1 VSTVEFR
8 LPDLGEGLEGAE
20 IVSWL
25 VEEGATVARDQP
37 LVAVSTDKAVVELPS
52 PVAGRL
58 GARRGVEGELIRV
71 GEVIAVIE
79 AVAAPAAAD
88 NGVPARPAATAAAVA
103 TATTTAAPGRP
114 RAAPVVRRL
123 AVELGVALESVAASG
138 PEGRVLADDVRRAAA
153 RGAGPP
159 APPPAP
165 LASPPPPPR
174 PAATGL
180 GQAAPGRHRLTGVRR
195 RTAEV
200 MAAAWAT
207 IPHIANMDE
216 VDATELL
223 EARTRLRR
231 AAGAGAGAELI
242 GIVPLLVMAA
252 VRTLRRFPLVN
263 STLDAAATEVEVHAD
278 VHIGLAVATADG
290 LVVPVIHH
298 ADRRDLLDLA
308 TEVERLAA
316 AARGRTL
323 RREELTGGTF
333 TISNYGSLGGARFSI
348 PIIRPPEV
356 AILGFGSIAPRPLV
370 VDGEVVA
377 RPVLPFSV
385 TVDHRVLDG
394 DVVCAF
400 SAALAATLTNPI
412 SLLL

>member
-1 VSTVEFR
+1 MSSVEFR

-58 GARRGVEGELIRV
+58 STRRGVEGELIRV
-71 GEVIAVIE
+71 GQVIAVIE
-79 AVAAPAAAD
+79 PVAAPAAAE
-88 NGVPARPAATAAAVA
+88 NGVPARPAAAA
-103 TATTTAAPGRP
+103 ATTTTTVAPGRP

-123 AVELGVALESVAASG
+123 AVELGVALELVAASG

-153 RGAGPP
+153 GSAQP
-159 APPPAP
+159 APPPPAP
-165 LASPPPPPR
+165 LAPPPR
-174 PAATGL
+174 HPAAVATGL
-180 GQAAPGRHRLTGVRR
+180 GQAAPGRHPLTGVRR

-200 MAAAWAT
+200 MAAAWST

-231 AAGAGAGAELI
+231 AAGAGAELI
-242 GIVPLLVMAA
+242 GVLPLLVMAA
-252 VRTLRRFPLVN
+252 VRTLRSFPLVN
-263 STLDAAATEVEVHAD
+263 ATLDAAATEVEVHAGI
-278 VHIGLAVATADG
+278 HIGLAVATADG
-290 LVVPVIHH
+290 LVVPVIRD
-298 ADRRDLLDLA
+298 ADRRDLRGLA
-308 TEVERLAA
+308 AEVERLAA

-394 DVVCAF
+394 DVLCAF
-400 SAALAATLTNPI
+400 SAALAATLANPI

>member
-1 VSTVEFR
+1 MSTVEFR

-58 GARRGVEGELIRV
+58 SARRGVEGELIRV

-79 AVAAPAAAD
+79 AAAAPAAAD
-88 NGVPARPAATAAAVA
+88 NGVPARPAAAAA

-153 RGAGPP
+153 AAAEP
-159 APPPAP
+159 APVP
-165 LASPPPPPR
+165 LASPPPPR

-180 GQAAPGRHRLTGVRR
+180 GQAAPGRHRLTGVRQ

-200 MAAAWAT
+200 MAAAWST

-231 AAGAGAGAELI
+231 AAGAGGELI

-252 VRTLRRFPLVN
+252 VRTLRRYPLVN
-263 STLDAAATEVEVHAD
+263 STLDPAATEVEVHAD

-290 LVVPVIHH
+290 LVVPVIRH
-298 ADRRDLLDLA
+298 ADRRDLRDLA
-308 TEVERLAA
+308 AEVERLAA

-400 SAALAATLTNPI
+400 SADLAATLTNPI